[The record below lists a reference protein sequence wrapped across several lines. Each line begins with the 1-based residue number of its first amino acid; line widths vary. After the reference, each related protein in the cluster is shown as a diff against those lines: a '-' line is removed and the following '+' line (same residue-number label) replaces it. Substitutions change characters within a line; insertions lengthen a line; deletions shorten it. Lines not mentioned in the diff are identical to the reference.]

1 MKNYM
6 PNFLIVGAAKCGTS
20 SLHNYL
26 NQHPDIFMPSYN
38 ARGMKVK
45 EPRFLV
51 KEIIKN
57 RVHNGVWDFKEYKS
71 LFSDVKHEKLIGES
85 TVLYLYYY
93 ETAIKNIKHYLGND
107 IKIIIMLRKPVDRA
121 FSAYLHVSRGKKENL
136 SFEEALKIE
145 KERLK
150 QNPTL
155 SPMVNYQD
163 MGMYYK
169 MVKSYLDNFKNVH
182 IIFYEDFKKNTN
194 LSVKNTFK
202 FLNVDS
208 NISIDTTKKH
218 NVGGKV
224 WRYQWLKDLFFKKS
238 YIKVIIKNLLPKKL
252 VKNIFSKIEFIIK
265 KRSTPMSKQIRKELL
280 LSYTEDITKLE
291 ELLKIDLKHWK
302 E

>member
-1 MKNYM
+1 
-6 PNFLIVGAAKCGTS
+6 
-20 SLHNYL
+20 
-26 NQHPDIFMPSYN
+26 
-38 ARGMKVK
+38 
-45 EPRFLV
+45 
-51 KEIIKN
+51 
-57 RVHNGVWDFKEYKS
+57 
-71 LFSDVKHEKLIGES
+71 
-85 TVLYLYYY
+85 
-93 ETAIKNIKHYLGND
+93 
-107 IKIIIMLRKPVDRA
+107 MLRKPVDRA

-208 NISIDTTKKH
+208 NIISI
-218 NVGGKV
+218 
-224 WRYQWLKDLFFKKS
+224 QQ
-238 YIKVIIKNLLPKKL
+238 
-252 VKNIFSKIEFIIK
+252 KNIMLVVKFGGISG
-265 KRSTPMSKQIRKELL
+265 
-280 LSYTEDITKLE
+280 
-291 ELLKIDLKHWK
+291 
-302 E
+302 